1 MLPRSRA
8 SARFS
13 IVSLDEMACKL
24 YRLRKSTQA
33 DRYWQ
38 FFIFNCYDVSQH
50 GRHWLL
56 LILLPSVTSTV
67 ILFDSLAQTYPVL
80 MYAFRQL
87 DLENIWINSRRIQAW

>member
-1 MLPRSRA
+1 
-8 SARFS
+8 
-13 IVSLDEMACKL
+13 MACKL

-50 GRHWLL
+50 GRRWLL

-67 ILFDSLAQTYPVL
+67 ILFDSLAQTYPAL